1 MIIVCFCLCLDLGDS
16 PTGNQT
22 LQEAKQGKLS
32 TDVLLFRLICTL
44 NIKLVKQ
51 SIS

>member
-22 LQEAKQGKLS
+22 LQEAKQGKYRCLAIQADLHIEHK
-32 TDVLLFRLICTL
+32 TR
-44 NIKLVKQ
+44 
-51 SIS
+51 